1 MRNDT
6 NRQECV
12 AVIGSMTQAMRAQS
26 VLASAAVR
34 AQVIKADSFDAK
46 QGCAYAVSYACVQE
60 ENVRRILQAAGLRV
74 RSFYG
79 GGRQ

>member
-1 MRNDT
+1 MRNET

-12 AVIGSMTQAMRAQS
+12 AVIGSTTQAMRAQS

-34 AQVIKADSFDAK
+34 AQVIKADSFDVG
-46 QGCAYAVSYACVQE
+46 QGCMYAISYPCAQE
-60 ENVRRILQAAGLRV
+60 GHVRQILQNAGVRV

-79 GGRQ
+79 GGWK